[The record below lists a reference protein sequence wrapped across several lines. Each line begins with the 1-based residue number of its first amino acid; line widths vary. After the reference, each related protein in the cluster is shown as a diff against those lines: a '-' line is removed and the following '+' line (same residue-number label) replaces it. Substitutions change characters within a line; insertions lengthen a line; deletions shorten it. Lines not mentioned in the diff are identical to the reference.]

1 MNAAATLAPIGPD
14 ERARAYAPLVL
25 AFVTDPAERWLYP
38 DAQQY
43 LTHFP
48 RFLEAF
54 GGNAFEAKTAWQLR
68 DFSAIALWL
77 PPGTEPD
84 GDAIVEVLVESV
96 APEKHEDL
104 FLILDQMGPVHP
116 TYPHWY
122 LPWFGVDPALQGQG
136 VGSVLMTQCLAI
148 VDEDHLPAYLESPN
162 PRNISFYERH
172 GFEVVGTTEAG
183 TAPVI
188 TMMLRAAR

>member
-1 MNAAATLAPIGPD
+1 MSADDFAPIGPD
-14 ERARAYAPLVL
+14 ERTRAYALLVL

-38 DAQQY
+38 EAQEY
-43 LTHFP
+43 LAHFP
-48 RFLEAF
+48 RFLAAF
-54 GGNAFEAKTAWQLR
+54 GGRAFDEKTAWQLR
-68 DFSAIALWL
+68 DFSAVALWL
-77 PPGTEPD
+77 PPGIEPD
-84 GDAIVEVLVESV
+84 GDAIVAVLTESV
-96 APEKHEDL
+96 ATEKHEDL
-104 FLILDQMGPVHP
+104 FSIFEQMDATHP
-116 TYPHWY
+116 TYQHWY

-172 GFEVVGTTEAG
+172 GFEVVAQTQAHN
-183 TAPVI
+183 APVI